1 MYIGIKSI
9 QPLIQSPLYSRVRIT
24 LSILCRCSKPIGIYI
39 NETGFCYHSCS
50 YWGSLSSSAKLTG
63 NLNAWLVNRDQGLI
77 GESLVAAVHDA
88 ATTGPGAI
96 GWRIMNA
103 SHIKTDKQ
111 VIHAVLDE
119 TIWMGVVGKS
129 LFYFRGPHFD
139 KLPHLHIVSTNATLA
154 LNTAR
159 ATGNS
164 SYDPTSLITVYYDQ
178 VRPALF

>member
-1 MYIGIKSI
+1 MLLCIRKNGFYHH
-9 QPLIQSPLYSRVRIT
+9 
-24 LSILCRCSKPIGIYI
+24 LS
-39 NETGFCYHSCS
+39 S
-50 YWGSLSSSAKLTG
+50 YWGSLSSSAKSTG

-96 GWRIMNA
+96 GWRIMNS

-111 VIHAVLDE
+111 VVHAVLDE

-129 LFYFRGPHFD
+129 LFCFLGLYANKP
-139 KLPHLHIVSTNATLA
+139 LHLHVVSTNATLA

-178 VRPALF
+178 VRHVLF